1 MTPGETSY
9 MSNCSAKVILPDL
22 PSSVAGLYVRFF
34 PLPESYMRHS
44 PELYLHPCKRWR
56 RYASAYKLGQ
66 TTQPPASVRNST
78 GLPARRVPGLRST
91 AGTLVLH
98 CCWLVHGL
106 GLYTASNRRFEGP
119 ASGCRQTL
127 QSRHPGAG
135 PPAAEILPLPRAGCY
150 PRAQGASPPTV
161 NIRQHSD
168 WQDEPALLGWQAEP
182 ALSLSRTAVNISQTS
197 RPSRP

>member
-106 GLYTASNRRFEGP
+106 GLYTASNSRFECP
-119 ASGCRQTL
+119 ASASLRLSANTSVPAPRRWPARYRDPAIAKGRMLPACPGC
-127 QSRHPGAG
+127 
-135 PPAAEILPLPRAGCY
+135 
-150 PRAQGASPPTV
+150 
-161 NIRQHSD
+161 
-168 WQDEPALLGWQAEP
+168 
-182 ALSLSRTAVNISQTS
+182 
-197 RPSRP
+197 